1 MTRCAMLVAV
11 ALITASRV
19 QAEVMIFRPA
29 EPSSWEIRPLPASA
43 APAGARPSLDVTAR
57 SATTFHARQ
66 PQAQTGTVLGQVRDA
81 STGEPVRAAD
91 VVIEG
96 TQFSALTDDSGQ
108 YRILEVPAGTYTI
121 SAGRIG
127 YGRQAQEVTVVADQ
141 EVTLD
146 FSLEVSVSQLDQI
159 VVTGYGDVQTAE
171 TSTGAASAI
180 SGEPVARMP
189 APNVSQALGG
199 RVPGLLMVNTSG
211 EPGADEA
218 MLRIRG
224 HHTLGNNE
232 PLIVIDGVPNRAGG
246 LDRLNPNDIAN
257 ITVLKDATAA
267 IYGAQA
273 GNGVILVTTKRG
285 RAGDPQINVEFN
297 QGFVQPTRMPKM
309 ADAATYLRMVNEIN
323 LYRENP
329 LPYSEEEIQRYENLD
344 QQDPWLYRNTD
355 WADAAIRNTSLRT
368 RTNASVTGGSD
379 NILYRVS
386 FGAQSEE
393 GILVNSS
400 TRYNQYNFR
409 TNIDGQISD
418 NISLLLDVAGR
429 WEDRNYP
436 TQTAN
441 ETFENIVQSFP
452 TLPAYWPNGM
462 PGPAIETGQNP
473 VIMGTDATGFEA
485 DDRYFLQT
493 NVQLQV
499 DVPWVEGLS
508 VRGTGVFDKTF
519 RELKSWATPWELC
532 SLDADTYRQQ
542 GGDPAQFLSCGPQGI
557 DDPELTQRSEDGR
570 NVQLNLVGEY
580 GRNSGDHAYQVLLGA
595 EYQNFEQAFFESF
608 RTHFI
613 SERIPEFFAGG
624 DLEQQIDG
632 SASEG
637 ARLNFFGRLNYSY
650 RDKYLFEFTG
660 RYDGSYIFP
669 EDKRFGFFPSI
680 SAGWRLGQEEFFR
693 NSVGF
698 FDALKLRAS
707 WGQTG
712 NDRVDPYQ
720 HLANFEVG
728 PTHVFGINTEVPTL
742 VPAEVPNPNITWE
755 VANQLDIGVE
765 GEVLDHR
772 LAFTFDYFDYL
783 RKDILAFRNASIPR
797 TSGLE
802 LPRENIGEVKSWGFD
817 GSLSWRHRISDD
829 WYYDVSLVGGYAT
842 NEIQFWDEPPG
853 APEWQRSTGAKMA
866 CTDPLEDCS
875 AETGLFYRAIGV
887 FATQD
892 DVDNYPSWPGA
903 RPGDLIFED
912 VNGDG
917 AITDED
923 RVRIDRNTIPDWTGG
938 LNLGVRFRQFEL
950 SAFLQGA
957 TGASAYVRT
966 ASGQFGNY
974 YAEFAE
980 RRWTPENPNAE
991 GPRAFNRQEEYW
1003 MEHDNTYFFRE
1014 TDYVRLKQLELGY
1027 NLTPSFA
1034 DRLGLT
1040 HARIYAS
1047 AFNLA
1052 TWTGFEVGDPEAA
1065 GDERG
1070 GTYPQKRILNLG
1082 FNVTF

>member
-1 MTRCAMLVAV
+1 MKIHATIRIPPRIPLLALALSSQLVLSAQGKAAHVPVEAASV
-11 ALITASRV
+11 AAGDARTSLG
-19 QAEVMIFRPA
+19 
-29 EPSSWEIRPLPASA
+29 LA
-43 APAGARPSLDVTAR
+43 ARAARTLQVGG
-57 SATTFHARQ
+57 Q
-66 PQAQTGTVLGQVRDA
+66 QAQTGTVLGNVHDA
-81 STGEPVRAAD
+81 STAEPVRSAD

-96 TQFSALTDDSGQ
+96 TEFSTLTDDSGQ
-108 YRILEVPAGTYTI
+108 YRISEVPPGTYTV
-121 SAGRIG
+121 AVRRIG
-127 YGRQAQEVTVVADQ
+127 YGRQAQEVTVIEDQ
-141 EVTLD
+141 EVTAD

-159 VVTGYGDVQTAE
+159 VVTGYGDVQTTE

-199 RVPGLLMVNTSG
+199 RIPGLVMVNTSG

-218 MLRIRG
+218 TLRIRG
-224 HHTLGNNE
+224 QHTLGNNS
-232 PLIVIDGVPNRAGG
+232 PLVVIDGVPNRAGG
-246 LDRLNPNDIAN
+246 LDRLNSNDIEN

-285 RAGDPQINVEFN
+285 QPGAPQINLEFN
-297 QGFVQPTRMPKM
+297 QGFVQPTRMPRM
-309 ADAATYLRMVNEIN
+309 ADAATYLRMLNEIN
-323 LYRENP
+323 LYRGNP
-329 LPYSEEEIQRYENLD
+329 AQHSEEEIQRYENLD

-355 WADAAIRNTSLRT
+355 WADAAIRSRSLRS
-368 RTNASVTGGSD
+368 RGNVSATGGSD
-379 NILYRVS
+379 DILYRVS
-386 FGAQSEE
+386 FGMDTEE

-400 TRYNQYNFR
+400 TSYDQYNLR
-409 TNIDGQISD
+409 TNIDGRISD
-418 NISLLLDVAGR
+418 NVSLRFDFAGR
-429 WEDRNYP
+429 WEDRDYP
-436 TQTAN
+436 TQSASA
-441 ETFENIVQSFP
+441 TFENIVQSFP
-452 TLPAYWPNGM
+452 HLPAYWPNGM
-462 PGPAIETGQNP
+462 PGPAIETGANP

-493 NVQLQV
+493 NVELQA
-499 DVPWVEGLS
+499 DIPSVPGLS

-519 RELKSWATPWELC
+519 RQLKTWAQPWELC
-532 SLDADTYRQQ
+532 SLDADVYRQQ
-542 GGDPAQFLSCGPQGI
+542 GGDPEQYLSCGPQGI
-557 DDPELTQRSEDGR
+557 DDPELTQRSEDER

-580 GRNSGDHAYQVLLGA
+580 ARSLGSHAYQVLLGT
-595 EYQNFEQAFFESF
+595 EYQTFEQAFFESF
-608 RTHFI
+608 RTRFI
-613 SERIPEFFAGG
+613 SDQIPEFFAGG
-624 DLEQQIDG
+624 DVEQQING

-637 ARLNFFGRLNYSY
+637 ARLNFFGRVNYSY

-669 EDKRFGFFPSI
+669 EGKRFGFFPSF
-680 SAGWRLGQEEFFR
+680 SVGWRLDQEDFFQNR
-693 NSVGF
+693 VGF

-720 HLANFEVG
+720 HVATFGFG
-728 PTHVFGINTEVPTL
+728 PTHVFGINSEVSTL
-742 VPAEVPNPNITWE
+742 VPAQAPNPDITWE
-755 VANQLDIGVE
+755 VANQLDIGVD
-765 GEVLDHR
+765 GEILNHR
-772 LAFTFDYFDYL
+772 LAFTFDYFNYL
-783 RKDILAFRNASIPR
+783 REDILAFRNASVPQ

-802 LPRENIGEVKSWGFD
+802 LPRENIGEVKSSGFD
-817 GSLSWRHRISDD
+817 GSLTWSHQVSDD
-829 WYYDVSLVGGYAT
+829 WHYDLSLVGGYAT

-853 APEWQRSTGAKMA
+853 APEWQRSTGAKMDA
-866 CTDPLEDCS
+866 
-875 AETGLFYRAIGV
+875 GLYYRAIGV

-917 AITDED
+917 QITDED
-923 RVRIDRNTIPDWTGG
+923 RVRIDRNDIPDWTGG

-950 SAFLQGA
+950 STFFQGA
-957 TGASAYVRT
+957 KGASAYVRT

-974 YAEFAE
+974 YAGFAE
-980 RRWTPENPNAE
+980 RRWTPDNPNAE

-1014 TDYVRLKQLELGY
+1014 TDYLRLKQLELAY
-1027 NLTPSFA
+1027 NLTPDFA

-1052 TWTGFEVGDPEAA
+1052 TWTGLEVGDPEAA
-1065 GDERG
+1065 EDERG
-1070 GTYPQKRILNLG
+1070 GTYPQKRIFNLG
-1082 FNVTF
+1082 LNVTF